1 MSSNKKILMLAGV
14 SVSLFLATYQTVAQ
28 QEPAPAAN
36 AHKAIEAWAAKPA
49 KLVPYVAPNRLIWR
63 LADVLAMHKEQQD
76 WTESVVNTRDFIG
89 QWISLGPH
97 EATKT
102 VFYADDRIFF
112 VVQQGALR
120 ITIEGQNPFV
130 ATKGFLV
137 QVPERV
143 AYSMQTVSD
152 VPSLRFEVR
161 PSGEAPQYPISEKP
175 APYPGIEYERAT
187 YTATPGKYDKVNRPN
202 IDFETQVVQN
212 GEKIGVWVQ
221 DDHTAANILRS
232 QHGVPTP
239 PSTSWGHFHENFPEF
254 WFILDGTQ
262 EFLVEGEPL
271 VTAVQGDIVAT
282 PIGRWHRASPYGDG
296 PSTRIAIIPRPN
308 NLHWFQTDGP
318 TGE

>member
-1 MSSNKKILMLAGV
+1 MTSKKIPILA
-14 SVSLFLATYQTVAQ
+14 SVCLSLLLTTYQGVAQ
-28 QEPAPAAN
+28 QGQAPAAT
-36 AHKAIEAWAAKPA
+36 AHKVIEAWAAKPA
-49 KLVPYVAPNRLIWR
+49 KLVAYEEPNRLIWR
-63 LADVLAMHKEQQD
+63 LAQVLTMHKGQQD
-76 WTESVVNTRDFIG
+76 WVESVVNTRDFIG

-120 ITIEGQNPFV
+120 VMIEGHNPFV

-161 PSGEAPQYPISEKP
+161 PSGEAPQYPITEKP
-175 APYPGIEYERAT
+175 TPYPGIEYERAT
-187 YTATPGKYDKVNRPN
+187 YSAAPGQYDKLNHPY

-232 QHGVPTP
+232 QHGVPAP

-254 WFILDGTQ
+254 WFILEGTQ
-262 EFLVEGEPL
+262 QFLVEGEPL

-296 PSTRIAIIPRPN
+296 ASTRIAVIPRPN
-308 NLHWFQTDGP
+308 NLHWFQAGGS
-318 TGE
+318 TGD

>member
-1 MSSNKKILMLAGV
+1 MSSKRIAVLA
-14 SVSLFLATYQTVAQ
+14 SVCVTFYLTMYQGIAQ
-28 QEPAPAAN
+28 QAQTTASAAHEP
-36 AHKAIEAWAAKPA
+36 IVAWAAKPA
-49 KLVPYVAPNRLIWR
+49 TLVPYVPPNRLIWR
-63 LADVLAMHKEQQD
+63 LADILATHKGQQD

-97 EATKT
+97 EKTKT
-102 VFYADDRIFF
+102 VFYADDRIYF

-120 ITIEGQNPFV
+120 VTIEGQNPFV
-130 ATKGFLV
+130 ATKGYLV

-152 VPSLRFEVR
+152 DPSLRFEVR
-161 PSGEAPQYPISEKP
+161 PSGEAPQYPSSETP
-175 APYPGIEYERAT
+175 VPYPGIEYERAT
-187 YTATPGKYDKVNRPN
+187 YTATPGHYDKINRPY
-202 IDFETQVVQN
+202 IDFETQVVKN

-254 WFILDGTQ
+254 WFILEGTQ
-262 EFLVEGEPL
+262 QFLVEGEPL
-271 VTAVQGDIVAT
+271 VTAVQGDLVAT
-282 PIGRWHRASPYGDG
+282 PIGRWHRASAYGDG

-308 NLHWFQTDGP
+308 NLHWFQAGAS
-318 TGE
+318 TGD